1 MTNSYVL
8 HYKRYLERMFFKFY
22 PTMETK
28 WFLSLWVFPSV
39 GLFFWPP
46 SMAYNSYYTV
56 YTVSSL
62 HWSFW
67 SIICFFLQIGVCFI
81 CTSPYNYSPDGPW
94 DATIPVFIPLWSIMN
109 THKQYSVYF
118 ENSKIAHDFYF
129 DTFLVC
135 FKIWAT
141 DAQILQQMT
150 YRRATVPAW
159 ECFFSMWNDC
169 NAIAIL

>member
-1 MTNSYVL
+1 MGCHNTSFLYIPC
-8 HYKRYLERMFFKFY
+8 MFVDD
-22 PTMETK
+22 
-28 WFLSLWVFPSV
+28 LCL
-39 GLFFWPP
+39 
-46 SMAYNSYYTV
+46 
-56 YTVSSL
+56 
-62 HWSFW
+62 
-67 SIICFFLQIGVCFI
+67 
-81 CTSPYNYSPDGPW
+81 
-94 DATIPVFIPLWSIMN
+94 PLWSIMN